1 MKNSN
6 YDLVLEI
13 IGFYDDED
21 VLNDF
26 NNEFKKGSDISKSEF
41 VEFFNKYID
50 DMSEVEF
57 IKNNWKYVES
67 GGDWS
72 VLEEDEWS

>member
-13 IGFYDDED
+13 VESYEAED
-21 VLNDF
+21 IMNDF
-26 NNEFKKGSDISKSEF
+26 KEEFEVGSNISKSEF

-50 DMSEVEF
+50 DMSETYY
-57 IKNNWKYVES
+57 IGLNWKYVKS
-67 GGDWS
+67 GGDES
-72 VLEEDEWS
+72 VYDKM

>member
-13 IGFYDDED
+13 VESYEAED
-21 VLNDF
+21 IMNDF
-26 NNEFKKGSDISKSEF
+26 KEEFEVGSNISKSEF

-50 DMSEVEF
+50 DMSETYY
-57 IKNNWKYVES
+57 IGLNWKYVNS
-67 GGDWS
+67 GGDDS
-72 VLEEDEWS
+72 VYDNM

>member
-13 IGFYDDED
+13 VKSYEAED
-21 VLNDF
+21 ILNDF
-26 NNEFKKGSDISKSEF
+26 SNEFKEGSNISKSEF

>member
-13 IGFYDDED
+13 VESYEAED
-21 VLNDF
+21 IMNDF
-26 NNEFKKGSDISKSEF
+26 KEEFEVGSNISKSEF

-50 DMSEVEF
+50 DMSETYY
-57 IKNNWKYVES
+57 IGLNWKYVNS
-67 GGDWS
+67 GGDDS
-72 VLEEDEWS
+72 VYDEM

>member
-13 IGFYDDED
+13 VESYEMED

-26 NNEFKKGSDISKSEF
+26 NNEFEKGSNISKSKF

-50 DMSEVEF
+50 DMSETYY
-57 IKNNWKYVES
+57 IGLNWKYVNS
-67 GGDWS
+67 GGDES
-72 VLEEDEWS
+72 VYDEM

>member
-13 IGFYDDED
+13 VKSYEAED
-21 VLNDF
+21 ILNDF
-26 NNEFKKGSDISKSEF
+26 NSEFEKGSNISKGKF

-50 DMSEVEF
+50 DMSETYY
-57 IKNNWKYVES
+57 IGLNWKYVNS
-67 GGDWS
+67 GGDES
-72 VLEEDEWS
+72 VYDEM

>member
-13 IGFYDDED
+13 VESYEMED
-21 VLNDF
+21 ILNDF
-26 NNEFKKGSDISKSEF
+26 NNEFEKGSNISKSEF

-50 DMSEVEF
+50 DMSETYY
-57 IKNNWKYVES
+57 IGLNWKYVNS
-67 GGDWS
+67 GGDES
-72 VLEEDEWS
+72 VYDEM

>member
-13 IGFYDDED
+13 VESYEAED
-21 VLNDF
+21 IMNDF
-26 NNEFKKGSDISKSEF
+26 KEEFEVGSNISKSEF

-50 DMSEVEF
+50 DMSETYY
-57 IKNNWKYVES
+57 IGLNWKYVNS
-67 GGDWS
+67 GGDES
-72 VLEEDEWS
+72 VYDEM